1 MAPRLAVE
9 PLFTNGGVVDAS
21 PDGAALR
28 ISPSEESCPAG
39 WGCDMTRDID
49 WGRYA
54 VVHWTVNR
62 LLESGALRPC
72 GQTRAFAELAQAV
85 LFTTGLDREHRQTA
99 RVDCGGRTYQAVDI
113 ERLTERSDFPHR
125 RELAEA

>member
-1 MAPRLAVE
+1 MRAQMEPPRGSL
-9 PLFTNGGVVDAS
+9 P
-21 PDGAALR
+21 
-28 ISPSEESCPAG
+28 EEGCPRD
-39 WGCDMTRDID
+39 WGCEMMRDID
-49 WGRYA
+49 WRRYA

-62 LLESGALRPC
+62 LSESGAFRPC

-85 LFTTGLDREHRQTA
+85 LFTTGLDGEHRQTA
-99 RVDCGGRTYQAVDI
+99 RVDCGGRTYQAADI

>member
-1 MAPRLAVE
+1 MAPRLTVE
-9 PLFTNGGVVDAS
+9 LLFTNGGVVDAS

-62 LLESGALRPC
+62 LLESGAFRPC

-85 LFTTGLDREHRQTA
+85 LFTTGLDGEQQQTA
-99 RVDCGGRTYQAVDI
+99 RVDCGGQTYHLADI
-113 ERLTERSDFPHR
+113 ERLAERSDYPHLH
-125 RELAEA
+125 ELAAA